1 MLSTQILNHVRA
13 WNARI
18 GKRLLAASMIGV
30 SAGACAQ
37 PAPDANGDRAAQRA
51 RMVERQ
57 LASRDIH
64 DRRVLDAMRAV
75 PRHLFVDPDQ
85 AAHAYDD
92 GPLPI
97 GHGQTISQPYI
108 VALMTQLAR
117 PEPGDRVL
125 EIGTGSGYQAAVL
138 AKLAA
143 QVYTIEIVE
152 PLAAEAKAR
161 LQRLGYD
168 NVTVRAGDGYAGWP
182 EHAPFD
188 VVILTAAPEE
198 VPAPLI
204 EQLKPGGRL
213 VAPVGSAFMGQEL
226 RLIEKRADG
235 SLRTT
240 RSAPVRFV
248 PFTGKAAEGR

>member
-1 MLSTQILNHVRA
+1 
-13 WNARI
+13 
-18 GKRLLAASMIGV
+18 
-30 SAGACAQ
+30 
-37 PAPDANGDRAAQRA
+37 
-51 RMVERQ
+51 
-57 LASRDIH
+57 
-64 DRRVLDAMRAV
+64 
-75 PRHLFVDPDQ
+75 
-85 AAHAYDD
+85 
-92 GPLPI
+92 
-97 GHGQTISQPYI
+97 
-108 VALMTQLAR
+108 
-117 PEPGDRVL
+117 
-125 EIGTGSGYQAAVL
+125 VL

-188 VVILTAAPEE
+188 VVILTAAPEK
-198 VPAPLI
+198 VPAPLL

-213 VAPVGSAFMGQEL
+213 VAPVGSAFLGQEL

-240 RSAPVRFV
+240 RSVPVRFV
-248 PFTGKAAEGR
+248 PFTGRAAEGR